1 LLAARGDGASVA
13 SAAHLGIAAL
23 RLDRSVDWVSRTWQT
38 TTSILCT
45 ASGLIGPERARLL
58 AHLTPVS
65 ALENSHCEFR
75 IRLIDSSFSFAQ
87 ISCGATITDL
97 SRKETR

>member
-1 LLAARGDGASVA
+1 
-13 SAAHLGIAAL
+13 
-23 RLDRSVDWVSRTWQT
+23 
-38 TTSILCT
+38 
-45 ASGLIGPERARLL
+45 ASGFIGPESARLL
-58 AHLTPVS
+58 AHLSLVG

-97 SRKETR
+97 ARRRPDE